1 VLSQEVPLDEAIN
14 FDRCRYIEFY
24 NGIVRFLCHSTA
36 FLYTPANV
44 QNAEIT
50 HSTLIFT
57 TVTQYHG
64 DSRKSR
70 HTTKI
75 TATATAIVNT

>member
-1 VLSQEVPLDEAIN
+1 
-14 FDRCRYIEFY
+14 
-24 NGIVRFLCHSTA
+24 
-36 FLYTPANV
+36 LYTPANV

-75 TATATAIVNT
+75 TVKATVIVNTWLS